1 VALVADF
8 RSAVQQLSENWAQ
21 ASFVARFDDER
32 HAREAGSRLTSLA
45 PGRHGEVLRFSLER
59 GAGPSV
65 DHAARALR
73 RVDAARLG
81 GALELVAALEG
92 EPAPPA
98 ARPKLAEAWDRE
110 VACLP
115 PDWSDVYAQIDFTST
130 DYLERAALLM
140 APTNPARFDDHPGFR
155 FRVASHFG
163 YGTAA
168 VMVRR
173 CLERLDEE
181 DIRGQVRILHALS
194 ETRPW
199 ATQGPVWHVGG
210 RNV

>member
-1 VALVADF
+1 V
-8 RSAVQQLSENWAQ
+8 
-21 ASFVARFDDER
+21 RFDDER
-32 HAREAGSRLTSLA
+32 HAREAGALLTSLA

-59 GAGPSV
+59 DAGPSI
-65 DHAARALR
+65 DLAARALR

-81 GALELVAALEG
+81 GALELVDARKG
-92 EPAPPA
+92 EPAPPPT
-98 ARPKLAEAWDRE
+98 RPKLVEAWDRE
-110 VACLP
+110 VAGLP
-115 PDWSDVYAQIDFTST
+115 PDWSDVYAEIDFTST

-140 APTNPARFDDHPGFR
+140 APTNPARFDDRPRFR
-155 FRVASHFG
+155 FRVAHRFG
-163 YGTAA
+163 YGTAP

-181 DIRGQVRILHALS
+181 DIRGGVRILHALS
-194 ETRPW
+194 ETRLW

>member
-8 RSAVQQLSENWAQ
+8 RSALKQLPPNWSE

-32 HAREAGSRLTSLA
+32 HAREAGAFLTSLA
-45 PGRHGEVLRFSLER
+45 AGRSGDALRFSISR
-59 GAGPSV
+59 GAGTSP
-65 DHAARALR
+65 DLAARALR

-81 GALELVAALEG
+81 GRLELVQASKG
-92 EPAPPA
+92 EPATPTK
-98 ARPKLAEAWDRE
+98 RPKLVEAWDRE
-110 VACLP
+110 VAALP
-115 PDWSDVYAQIDFTST
+115 TDWSDVYAEIDFTST

-140 APTNPARFDDHPGFR
+140 APTNPARFDAGPGFR
-155 FRVASHFG
+155 FRCARRFG
-163 YGTAA
+163 YGTAPT
-168 VMVRR
+168 MVRR

-194 ETRPW
+194 DTKP
-199 ATQGPVWHVGG
+199 AGTQGPVWHVGG

>member
-8 RSAVQQLSENWAQ
+8 RSALQQLPPNWSE
-21 ASFVARFDDER
+21 ASFVARFDGER
-32 HAREAGSRLTSLA
+32 HAREAGALLTSLA
-45 PGRHGEVLRFSLER
+45 PGRSSEVLRFSISR
-59 GAGPSV
+59 RAGASP
-65 DHAARALR
+65 DLAARALR
-73 RVDAARLG
+73 RVDSARLG
-81 GALELVAALEG
+81 GTLELVESSKG
-92 EPAPPA
+92 EPAPA
-98 ARPKLAEAWDRE
+98 VKRAKLVEAWDRE
-110 VACLP
+110 VAALP
-115 PDWSDVYAQIDFTST
+115 PDWSDVYAEIDFTST

-140 APTNPARFDDHPGFR
+140 APTNPARFDDRPGFR
-155 FRVASHFG
+155 FRCARRFG
-163 YGTAA
+163 YGTAPT
-168 VMVRR
+168 MVRR